1 MKLEDIVNTISNIHS
16 GGLSETERS
25 IAISKFIDD
34 FHEKSYKIIH
44 EKSYKIVPKEQW
56 CVTMTL
62 DGNINATAGQGP
74 FESKEIAEKFADIWN
89 RMREDEIDQIIT
101 NEPDKEHSFLYI
113 KAKAIP
119 LSISEKNLGIMKE
132 IEDED

>member
-1 MKLEDIVNTISNIHS
+1 MKLEDIIRSVANINS
-16 GGLSETERS
+16 SGLSHVEITNATR
-25 IAISKFIDD
+25 KLVDD
-34 FHEKSYKIIH
+34 FHEK
-44 EKSYKIVPKEQW
+44 YKIVPKEQW

-62 DGNINATAGQGP
+62 YGNINATVGQGP

-89 RMREDEIDQIIT
+89 RMRDDEIEQIIT
-101 NEPDKEHSFLYI
+101 NEPDKDHNFLYI

-119 LSISEKNLGIMKE
+119 LSISEKNLGIIKE

>member
-1 MKLEDIVNTISNIHS
+1 MKLEDIIRSVANINSSGLSHVEISNATRK
-16 GGLSETERS
+16 LV
-25 IAISKFIDD
+25 DD
-34 FHEKSYKIIH
+34 FHESYKII
-44 EKSYKIVPKEQW
+44 PKEQW

-89 RMREDEIDQIIT
+89 RMRDDEIEQIIT
-101 NEPDKEHSFLYI
+101 NEPDKEYSFLYI

-132 IEDED
+132 IEDGD

>member
-1 MKLEDIVNTISNIHS
+1 MTIDDVFKNHSSNI
-16 GGLSETERS
+16 
-25 IAISKFIDD
+25 AICMVDEEEGMLEIEKFHKEFNDN
-34 FHEKSYKIIH
+34 YQ
-44 EKSYKIVPKEQW
+44 IVPKEQW

-74 FESKEIAEKFADIWN
+74 FESKKIAEKFADIWN
-89 RMREDEIDQIIT
+89 RMRDDEIEQIIT
-101 NEPDKEHSFLYI
+101 NEPDKEHSFFYI

-132 IEDED
+132 IEDGD